1 MRHALPIPGWK
12 LSARQALS
20 LLLAAACIAPARAA
34 EALPAGIDWLPGRN
48 GAEVDAA
55 FARARAENKPL
66 FLYWGAVW
74 CPPCN
79 QVKATIFSR
88 ADFIERAR
96 HFVPVYVDGDAAG
109 AQALGSRFKVGGYPT
124 MVLFRADGSEI
135 TRLPGEV
142 DGSRYM
148 QVLGAGL
155 AGGRPVKSLLAAAQ
169 AGRGLPAA
177 HWQQLAF
184 YSWETDEQALLPR
197 AQRVAVLW
205 KLAQSSL
212 AAAPDASAR
221 LALKAMLV
229 AARDPAAADALD
241 KRAALMRLRGAIAD
255 PRVARAVFPELS
267 YGAEPLPALLTAAD
281 TAQRSQLLAEWDR
294 RMTAFA
300 NDGSLARLDRIA
312 AAGARVGLARVT
324 LPKGALPL
332 ALQTEVRAVTHLAMR
347 SVTDRYEREA
357 VVTAAADA
365 LADAGLLDESDALL
379 QAELKVSATPYYH
392 MLGLASNARKRGD
405 AAAALGWY
413 ERGWQASQ
421 GPATRLQWGGSYL
434 RALLDLAPDDADRIE
449 RTARAVLGEL
459 TPRPESFSGRNAGVL
474 DRLGGRLADWNKDGR
489 RDAVIGRLRAQL
501 DPLCRQLPPSAE
513 RDSCSRVLDGRAKGA

>member
-1 MRHALPIPGWK
+1 VLIPWSKVPAALLAG
-12 LSARQALS
+12 A
-20 LLLAAACIAPARAA
+20 LLAAVPGAPARAA
-34 EALPAGIDWLPGRN
+34 DAMPTGIDWLRGGN
-48 GAEVDAA
+48 GTEVDAA
-55 FARARAENKPL
+55 FARARAERKPL

-109 AQALGSRFKVGGYPT
+109 AQALGSRFKVNGYPT
-124 MVLFRADGSEI
+124 MILFRADGSEI

-155 AGGRPVKSLLAAAQ
+155 AGGQPVKSLLAAAQ
-169 AGRGLPAA
+169 AGRALPPA

-184 YSWETDEQALLPR
+184 YSWDTDEQALLPK
-197 AQRVAVLW
+197 AQRSAALW
-205 KLAQSSL
+205 KLAQSSV

-229 AARDPAAADALD
+229 AARDKPAADALD
-241 KRAALMRLRGAIAD
+241 KRAALVRLRAAIAD
-255 PRVARAVFPELS
+255 PRVARAVFPELG
-267 YGAEPLPALLTAAD
+267 YGADTLPALLTEAGSPA
-281 TAQRSQLLAEWDR
+281 RGQLLAEWDR

-332 ALQTEVRAVTHLAMR
+332 ALQTEVRAVTLLAMR

-357 VVTAAADA
+357 VATAAADV

-405 AAAALGWY
+405 SAAALGWH
-413 ERGWQASQ
+413 ERAWQASQ

-459 TPRPESFSGRNAGVL
+459 APQPESFSGRNAGVL
-474 DRLGGRLADWNKDGR
+474 ERLGGRLAEWNKDKERDGR

-513 RDSCSRVLDGRAKGA
+513 RDACSRVLDGRARGA